1 MSGPGLEVNLEHL
14 RENTQVL
21 VDRLGRRGIRVS
33 GVTKAMLGVPQLARA
48 LIDGGASALADS
60 RIENIEAMRAAG
72 ITAPMTLIRAPML
85 SQCDRVVAGADAS
98 LNSEADVITALAA
111 AARHQG
117 RVHGVVLMVELGDL
131 REGIL
136 PHDLEA
142 AARHV
147 LAQTGVRLTG
157 IGANL
162 ACQSGVAP
170 SVRNMTELSA
180 LAAGLEYSLG
190 VTLDV
195 VSGGNSANLTW
206 ALNAADL
213 GRVNELRLGEA
224 ILLGRETLHRRP
236 IPGLHTDAFTLVGE
250 VIEAKHK
257 PSRPWGDIT
266 QNAFG
271 ERPPLLDRGVRAR
284 VIVAVGR
291 QDTDHSGLT
300 APEGYDMLG
309 ASSDHLVLD
318 TEMPLPPIGSE
329 VRFGLNY
336 AALLRAMTSPYV
348 TPQFVRGVAS
358 APVAL
363 PTSQT
368 SATATASPA

>member
-1 MSGPGLEVNLEHL
+1 MTAPRLEIDLERL

-33 GVTKAMLGVPQLARA
+33 GVTKAMMGVPQLARA
-48 LIDGGASALADS
+48 LMEGGASSLADS

-85 SQCDRVVAGADAS
+85 SQCERVVTSADAS
-98 LNSEADVITALAA
+98 LNSEAEVVSALAA
-111 AARHQG
+111 AARKQG
-117 RVHGVVLMVELGDL
+117 RIHGVVLMVELGDL

-142 AARHV
+142 AARHA
-147 LAQTGVRLTG
+147 LGQTGVRLLG

-180 LAAGLEYSLG
+180 LATGLEYSLG
-190 VTLDV
+190 ITLDV

-206 ALNAADL
+206 ALNAPDL

-236 IPGLHTDAFTLVGE
+236 VPGLHCDAFTLVAE
-250 VIEAKHK
+250 VIEAKQK

-271 ERPPLLDRGVRAR
+271 ERPKPADRGVRGR
-284 VIVAVGR
+284 VIVAIGR
-291 QDTDHSGLT
+291 QDTDHTGLS
-300 APEGYDMLG
+300 APDGYEILG

-318 TEMPLPPIGSE
+318 TEMALPPIGSE

-336 AALLRAMTSPYV
+336 PALLRAMTSPYV
-348 TPQFVRGVAS
+348 TPHFVGGEAIGS
-358 APVAL
+358 EPV
-363 PTSQT
+363 QT
-368 SATATASPA
+368 SVTSSLPA

>member
-1 MSGPGLEVNLEHL
+1 MSAPRLEINLGYL
-14 RENTQVL
+14 RDNTQVL

-33 GVTKAMLGVPQLARA
+33 GVTKAMMGVPQLARA
-48 LIDGGASALADS
+48 LVEGGASSLADS

-72 ITAPMTLIRAPML
+72 ITAPMTLIRSPML
-85 SQCDRVVAGADAS
+85 SQCARVVASADAS
-98 LNSEADVITALAA
+98 LNSELEVVTALAA
-111 AARHQG
+111 AARTQG

-147 LAQTGVRLTG
+147 LGQTGVRLLG

-190 VTLDV
+190 VTLEV

-206 ALNAADL
+206 ALNASDV

-224 ILLGRETLHRRP
+224 ILLGRETLHRRAV
-236 IPGLHTDAFTLVGE
+236 PGLHRDAFTLVSE
-250 VIEAKHK
+250 VIEAKQK

-271 ERPPLLDRGVRAR
+271 ERPKPEDRGVRGR
-284 VIVAVGR
+284 VIVAIGR
-291 QDTDHSGLT
+291 QDTDHTGLS
-300 APEGYDMLG
+300 APDGYEILG

-318 TEMPLPPIGSE
+318 TEMVLPPIGSE
-329 VRFGLNY
+329 VRFGLTY
-336 AALLRAMTSPYV
+336 PALLRAMTSPYV
-348 TPQFVRGVAS
+348 TPHFVRANPTAS
-358 APVAL
+358 VPDQSSATSAL
-363 PTSQT
+363 P
-368 SATATASPA
+368 A